1 MAPTITVETK
11 HGVKRI
17 NGDELIKFIK
27 YNMYIGNG
35 KKAKCFTFHYEN
47 FAPTFYDTSE
57 EVGLA
62 MKPFRKLKK
71 QGIIILREC
80 NLIESQIGK
89 TQIYGFV
96 IQHCDDDQNRLDIIT
111 GALGIVVDGYAD
123 WFFNTEHRDSMYAWL
138 NK

>member
-35 KKAKCFTFHYEN
+35 KKAKCFTFHYAN

-57 EVGLA
+57 DVGLA

-96 IQHCDDDQNRLDIIT
+96 IQDCDDDRNNLDII
-111 GALGIVVDGYAD
+111 ACSLGIHVAGFAY
-123 WFFNTEHRDSMYAWL
+123 WFFDKEHGDSMYAWL